1 MEHSC
6 LLAAIFSLL
15 PSSPSSP
22 SSFKFVLTSLSI
34 CFSIRHQTSS
44 TFTASR
50 AAVSSSPPAACLHH
64 VLHKKVSKLKL
75 LYTED
80 AQITKNSS
88 QLLTLLTHYYK
99 NLWSSTNH
107 LWSSH
112 HTSQTGREQSGV
124 FTTEQLKPAVDLWVY
139 TPHIQ
144 LWRDAGAHL
153 EQTLPSVHTDVRGWE
168 TLTGTVVDD
177 KHHQSEV
184 KSQRVGGFMV
194 IWRELLLHGL
204 INTDETKQ
212 TVNNYIE
219 KKQLPVSMCTCSVL
233 INRVF
238 LFPPESGRVS
248 TLLYIKYVI
257 SWWRLKQAL
266 RLHHWNRSCGM
277 SARYIQVQSDIFITF
292 DQQPEIWSVT
302 YHSDHC

>member
-1 MEHSC
+1 MCSC
-6 LLAAIFSLL
+6 VCMCVWDHKCVSHRDDRWQNQWRKKQASLNCLTASVWEDGTEIINEEVRETFSL
-15 PSSPSSP
+15 
-22 SSFKFVLTSLSI
+22 
-34 CFSIRHQTSS
+34 
-44 TFTASR
+44 
-50 AAVSSSPPAACLHH
+50 AACLHH

-194 IWRELLLHGL
+194 IWRELLLHGF

-233 INRVF
+233 IKRVF

-248 TLLYIKYVI
+248 TLL
-257 SWWRLKQAL
+257 
-266 RLHHWNRSCGM
+266 
-277 SARYIQVQSDIFITF
+277 
-292 DQQPEIWSVT
+292 
-302 YHSDHC
+302 